1 MEWGGKGLGLSD
13 ASREGGRV
21 SWACSRE
28 GGQAEGD

>member
-13 ASREGGRV
+13 ASQEGLRV
-21 SWACSRE
+21 SWASKSE